1 MARTARKKLIIEARI
16 NEYMTR
22 DANPNGPWTPD
33 DTREMRGMACGRR
46 GRSCALLGRLGPIP
60 CRLFVA
66 QHPQEDLAGDPGI
79 IPPES
84 TRS

>member
-46 GRSCALLGRLGPIP
+46 GRCCGALGHLSPIP
-60 CRLFVA
+60 HRLYVA
-66 QHPQEDLAGDPGI
+66 WHPQEDPAADPGI
-79 IPPES
+79 IPPQS